1 MEMKKY
7 DVFVIGSGMAGMN
20 VANKCASK
28 GLKVGVTD
36 ELSYGGTCA
45 LRGCDPKK
53 ILLGP
58 TEALHLSKNLSEK
71 EISNLPDINWE
82 KAKEFKQEFV
92 DSMPPNI
99 EKGYDKNGVDTFHQ
113 SAKFFSES
121 RLKIGNET
129 IEADKIVIA
138 TGAKPHKLKIPGV
151 DLALT
156 SSDFL
161 NFEQLPKSLLFI
173 GGGYIAFEFAHM
185 AARYGSKVTIIHR
198 GSRPLENFDPFIVEQ
213 LMEATK
219 QLDIELI
226 LDTEVTGIEKTD
238 KDLSVTGKSE
248 NKEQKWEAAQVINSA
263 GRPPAI
269 FDLDLEKA
277 NIDLGK
283 RGIEVN
289 EFLQSKSNPRIYA
302 AGDAADTDGTP
313 LTPVA
318 VMEGHTVA
326 SNILKGNSKKADYTA
341 IPTVVFTLP
350 TMASVGLTEKQ
361 AEANGLNFSVKKN
374 SVPKWFTAKRINEKT
389 YAFKTL
395 VDNKN
400 GKILG
405 AHLIGPHSE
414 EVINLFAMAIKTG
427 FTALEIKT
435 MILSY
440 PSASSDIVYMV

>member
-1 MEMKKY
+1 MKKY
-7 DVFVIGSGMAGMN
+7 DVFVIGSGMAGMT

-28 GLKVGVTD
+28 GLKVGITD
-36 ELSYGGTCA
+36 ELPYGGTCA

-53 ILLGP
+53 ILLGA
-58 TEALHLSKNLSEK
+58 TEILHLSQNLAEK
-71 EISNLPDINWE
+71 EITTLPDIKWE

-92 DSMPPNI
+92 DSMPPKI
-99 EKGYDKNGVDTFHQ
+99 EKGYEKSGVETFHQ
-113 SAKFFSES
+113 PAKFISEN
-121 RLKIGNET
+121 RLQIGNET

-138 TGAKPHKLKIPGV
+138 TGAKPRELKIPGG

-156 SSDFL
+156 STDFL
-161 NFEQLPKSLLFI
+161 NFERLPESLIFV

-198 GSRPLENFDPFIVEQ
+198 GNRPLENFDPFIVDQ

-219 QLDIELI
+219 QLNIDVVLG
-226 LDTEVTGIEKTD
+226 TEVSAIEKIGQRF
-238 KDLSVTGKSE
+238 SVTGKSQ
-248 NKEQKWEAAQVINSA
+248 NKEQKWEAEQVVNSA

-277 NIDLGK
+277 NISFGK

-289 EFLQSKSNPRIYA
+289 EFLQSKSNPHIYA
-302 AGDAADTDGTP
+302 AGDAADTDGIP

-326 SNILKGNSKKADYTA
+326 SNILKGNSKRVDYSG

-350 TMASVGLTEKQ
+350 TMASVGLTEEQ
-361 AEANGLNFSVKKN
+361 AKVKGLDFTVKKN
-374 SVPKWFTAKRINEKT
+374 SVPGWFTVKRINEKT

-395 VDNKN
+395 IEKQS

-427 FTALEIKT
+427 FTAVDIKT
-435 MILSY
+435 MILTY
-440 PSASSDIVYMV
+440 PSASADIVYMV

>member
-1 MEMKKY
+1 MKKY

-36 ELSYGGTCA
+36 ELLYGGTCA

-58 TEALHLSKNLSEK
+58 TEALHLSQNLSEK
-71 EISNLPDINWE
+71 EITSLPNLNWE
-82 KAKEFKQEFV
+82 KAKEFKQKFV

-99 EKGYDKNGVDTFHQ
+99 EKGYDKNGVDTYHQ
-113 SAKFFSES
+113 SAKFIAENQ
-121 RLKIGNET
+121 LKIGNET

-138 TGAKPHKLKIPGV
+138 TGAKPRQLEIPGG

-156 SSDFL
+156 STDFL

-198 GSRPLENFDPFIVEQ
+198 GSRPLENFDPFIVDQ
-213 LMEATK
+213 LVKATK
-219 QLDIELI
+219 ELDIELV
-226 LDTEVTGIEKTD
+226 LDTEVTAVDKTEKGF
-238 KDLSVTGKSE
+238 SVTGKSG
-248 NKEQKWEAAQVINSA
+248 NKEQKWQAEQVINSA

-277 NIDLGK
+277 NIDFGK

-289 EFLQSKSNPRIYA
+289 EFLQSKSNPRVYA
-302 AGDAADTDGTP
+302 AGDAADTDGIP

-326 SNILKGNSKKADYTA
+326 SNILKGNSKKADYTG

-361 AEANGLNFSVKKN
+361 AEEKGLDFSVKKN
-374 SVPKWFTAKRINEKT
+374 SVPKWFTANRINEKT

-427 FTALEIKT
+427 FTALDIKT
-435 MILSY
+435 MILTY

>member
-1 MEMKKY
+1 MKKY

-36 ELSYGGTCA
+36 ELPYGGTCA

-58 TEALHLSKNLSEK
+58 TEVLHLSQNLSEK
-71 EISNLPDINWE
+71 EITSLPNLNWE
-82 KAKEFKQEFV
+82 KAKEFKQKFV
-92 DSMPPNI
+92 DNMPPKI
-99 EKGYDKNGVDTFHQ
+99 QKGYDKNGIDTYYQ
-113 SAKFFSES
+113 AAKFITENQ
-121 RLKIGNET
+121 LKIGDET

-138 TGAKPHKLKIPGV
+138 TGAKPRQLKIPGGN
-151 DLALT
+151 LALT
-156 SSDFL
+156 STDFL
-161 NFEQLPKSLLFI
+161 NFEQLPKSLVFI

-185 AARYGSKVTIIHR
+185 AVRYGNKATIIHR
-198 GSRPLENFDPFIVEQ
+198 GSRPLENFDSFIVEQ
-213 LMEATK
+213 LVKATK
-219 QLDIELI
+219 ELDIELV
-226 LDTEVTGIEKTD
+226 LDTDVTAVEK
-238 KDLSVTGKSE
+238 KENGFRVTGKSG
-248 NKEQKWEAAQVINSA
+248 NIEQKWEAEQVINSA
-263 GRPPAI
+263 GRPPDI

-277 NIDLGK
+277 NIDFGK
-283 RGIEVN
+283 HGVEVN
-289 EFLQSKSNPRIYA
+289 EFLQSKSNPRVYA
-302 AGDAADTDGTP
+302 AGDAANTNGIP

-326 SNILKGNSKKADYTA
+326 SNILKGNSKQADYTA

-350 TMASVGLTEKQ
+350 IMASAGLTEKQ
-361 AEANGLNFSVKKN
+361 AEEKGLNFSVKKN

-395 VDNKN
+395 IDKEN

-414 EVINLFAMAIKTG
+414 EVINLFSMAIKAG
-427 FTALEIKT
+427 FTTMDIKT
-435 MILSY
+435 MILTY